1 METWFTITVSLCL
14 IFLLRALLSLL
25 PKSSNTKINNPF
37 PPGPTHIPIITP
49 IIWLTKSVSQ
59 IEPILKNLHT
69 KYGPIITLRIGSRPT
84 IFINDR
90 SLAHQILIQNGSVF
104 SDRPITLPT
113 EKILN
118 SNQHNINSGSYG
130 TTWRIL
136 RRNLTA
142 EMLHPSRVRSFAQT
156 RKWVLDVLLKRLNF
170 DMKSSASI
178 KVVDH
183 FQHAMFSLLVFMCF
197 GQRVD
202 DEILNDIEKAERTL
216 LLSLKRF
223 NVLNYW
229 PKITKFLFR
238 KRWEELLKLRSN
250 QEVVLVPLIRVRKE
264 AKKIGLCNNDNN
276 NPRAYV
282 DTLLDLK
289 LPNEGQRNLDE
300 GEMVTLCS
308 EFLNAGTDT
317 TSTALQWIMA
327 NLVKYPHMQQ
337 RIVDEITRV
346 MTVSN
351 KGEKEEVQEEDLEK
365 LPYLK
370 AVVLESLRR
379 HPPGHFVL
387 PHAVTE
393 DVAFNGY
400 MVPKKGSVNFMV
412 AEIGRDPKVWEDPM
426 AFKPERFL
434 NEDGSEFEGFD
445 ITGSKEIKMMPFGV
459 GRRICPAYNLAM
471 LHLEYFVANLVW
483 NFDWKVANGGDVDL
497 SEKEEFTIVMKTP
510 LEAHISPRI

>member
-1 METWFTITVSLCL
+1 METWFTIIISLCL
-14 IFLLRALLSLL
+14 IFLFRALLSLL
-25 PKSSNTKINNPF
+25 QKSSTIKINNPF

-59 IEPILKNLHT
+59 LEPIIKQLHV
-69 KYGPIITLRIGSRPT
+69 KYGPIVTLQIGSSPT

-90 SLAHQILIQNGSVF
+90 SIAHQALIQNGSIF
-104 SDRPITLPT
+104 SDRPVNLPM
-113 EKILN
+113 ENFISK
-118 SNQHNINSGSYG
+118 NQHNITSASYD

-142 EMLHPSRVRSFAQT
+142 EMLHPSRVKSFAQT
-156 RKWVLDVLLKRLNF
+156 RKWVLDVLLKRIKTNI
-170 DMKSSASI
+170 KSSDSI
-178 KVVDH
+178 KAKDH
-183 FQHAMFSLLVFMCF
+183 IQHAMFSLLVFMCF

-202 DEILNDIEKAERTL
+202 DEKLHDIEQGERNL
-216 LLSLKRF
+216 LVSLKKF
-223 NVLNYW
+223 NVLNFW
-229 PKITKFLFR
+229 PKITKILFR

-250 QEVVLVPLIRVRKE
+250 QEMVLVPLIRVRKE
-264 AKKIGLCNNDNN
+264 AKKNGLCNDNN

-289 LPNEGQRNLDE
+289 LSNEGQRNLDE
-300 GEMVTLCS
+300 GEVVALCS
-308 EFLNAGTDT
+308 EFLSAGTDT

-327 NLVKYPHMQQ
+327 NLVKHPHMQQ
-337 RIVDEITRV
+337 RIVDEIRKV
-346 MTVSN
+346 MAVSD
-351 KGEKEEVQEEDLEK
+351 KEEKEEVHEEDLEK

-379 HPPGHFVL
+379 HPPTHFLL
-387 PHAVTE
+387 PHAVSE

-400 MVPKKGSVNFMV
+400 LVPKKGSVNFMV

-434 NEDGSEFEGFD
+434 NEDGSQIEGFD
-445 ITGSKEIKMMPFGV
+445 ITGSKEIKMMPFGA
-459 GRRICPAYNLAM
+459 GRRICPAYNLGM

-483 NFDWKVANGGDVDL
+483 NFDWKD
-497 SEKEEFTIVMKTP
+497 
-510 LEAHISPRI
+510 

>member
-1 METWFTITVSLCL
+1 METWFTITASLCL
-14 IFLLRALLSLL
+14 IFLLRAVLSLL
-25 PKSSNTKINNPF
+25 SPTTKINNPF

-49 IIWLTKSVSQ
+49 LIWLTKSLSQ

-69 KYGPIITLRIGSRPT
+69 KYGPIVTLRIGSRPA

-90 SLAHQILIQNGSVF
+90 SLAHQILVQNGSVF

-118 SNQHNINSGSYG
+118 SNQHNINSSSYG
-130 TTWRIL
+130 TTWCTL

-142 EMLHPSRVRSFAQT
+142 EMLHPSRVKYFAQT
-156 RKWVLDVLLKRLNF
+156 RMWVLDILLKRLKF
-170 DMKSSASI
+170 DIKSSVSI
-178 KVVDH
+178 KIVDH
-183 FQHAMFSLLVFMCF
+183 FQHAMFALLVFMCF
-197 GQRVD
+197 GERVD
-202 DEILNDIEKAERTL
+202 DKILNDIEKAERSL
-216 LLSLKRF
+216 LVSLKRF

-229 PKITKFLFR
+229 PKITKILLR

-250 QEVVLVPLIRVRKE
+250 QEEVLVPLIRARKE
-264 AKKIGLCNNDNN
+264 ANKSGLCNDNN

-289 LPNEGQRNLDE
+289 LPIEGQRNLDE
-300 GEMVTLCS
+300 SEIVTLCS
-308 EFLNAGTDT
+308 EFLSAGTDT

-327 NLVKYPHMQQ
+327 NLVKYPHIQQ
-337 RIVDEITRV
+337 RIVDEIKKV
-346 MTVSN
+346 MAVSD
-351 KGEKEEVQEEDLEK
+351 KEEKEEVREEDLDK

-379 HPPGHFVL
+379 HPPAHFVL

-400 MVPKKGSVNFMV
+400 LVPKKGLVNFMV

-426 AFKPERFL
+426 TFKPERFL
-434 NEDGSEFEGFD
+434 NEDGSRLEGFD
-445 ITGSKEIKMMPFGV
+445 ITCSKEIKMMPFGA
-459 GRRICPAYNLAM
+459 GRRICPAYSLAM
-471 LHLEYFVANLVW
+471 LHLEYFVANLVL
-483 NFDWKVANGGDVDL
+483 NFDWKVSNGGDVDL
-497 SEKEEFTIVMKTP
+497 SEKEEFTVVMKTP